1 MSGLFGNHIVGFP
14 TRRLKYFCIEIVWI
28 ENISRRIKKSVK
40 YMYHVTFSHYYNVS
54 ARSTESGP
62 FRIDPDS
69 GLITL
74 ARSLPETVPVYM
86 LNITAYDDGS
96 CCPGRTSLSSDTYI
110 LVEIRDTNNN
120 QPQFPDCSYEPEVLE
135 NQPAGTKV
143 VQVRL
148 LTT

>member
-1 MSGLFGNHIVGFP
+1 MKLIKIF
-14 TRRLKYFCIEIVWI
+14 YFSLLSIFI
-28 ENISRRIKKSVK
+28 
-40 YMYHVTFSHYYNVS
+40 

-96 CCPGRTSLSSDTYI
+96 CCPGITSLSSDTYI

-135 NQPAGTKV
+135 NQNVGTPV
-143 VQVRL
+143 VQVYIPLDREQILSL
-148 LTT
+148 L

>member
-1 MSGLFGNHIVGFP
+1 MFQRKKQNG
-14 TRRLKYFCIEIVWI
+14 
-28 ENISRRIKKSVK
+28 KKSTK
-40 YMYHVTFSHYYNVS
+40 CCHIFSS
-54 ARSTESGP
+54 LQFPARSTESGP

-96 CCPGRTSLSSDTYI
+96 CCPGRISLSSDTYI

-120 QPQFPDCSYEPEVLE
+120 QPQFPDCSYEPEVPE
-135 NQPAGTKV
+135 NQPVGTNVVKV
-143 VQVRL
+143 
-148 LTT
+148 TYNFCN

>member
-1 MSGLFGNHIVGFP
+1 MKCKCLFKDMSVAFQNDYI
-14 TRRLKYFCIEIVWI
+14 YII
-28 ENISRRIKKSVK
+28 
-40 YMYHVTFSHYYNVS
+40 

-96 CCPGRTSLSSDTYI
+96 CCPGVTSLSSDTYI

-135 NQPAGTKV
+135 NQDVGTFV
-143 VQVRL
+143 VQVWL
-148 LTT
+148 HG

>member
-1 MSGLFGNHIVGFP
+1 MHFFLGDL
-14 TRRLKYFCIEIVWI
+14 
-28 ENISRRIKKSVK
+28 SVK
-40 YMYHVTFSHYYNVS
+40 ISILFEKFS

-62 FRIDPDS
+62 FRIDPAS

-96 CCPGRTSLSSDTYI
+96 CCPGVSSLSSDTYI

-120 QPQFPDCSYEPEVLE
+120 QPQFPDCSYEPVVPE
-135 NQPAGTKV
+135 NQDVGYPV
-143 VQVRL
+143 VQVHSNTL
-148 LTT
+148 VLGS